1 MVADEIALTVRIRRR
16 LGTLWQPIFGRFGRL
31 TPIQLALIPAMLSG
45 KDALACAPTA
55 SGKTEAALAPIA
67 LRLSEGEPTGGI
79 RAVWVVPTR
88 ALVND
93 LDQRMRGPLRDAG
106 ISLGVR
112 TGDRREVR
120 AGRMEDLVVTT
131 PESLDSMIGRIPGG
145 WTDLQACVLDEIHL
159 LDGTPRGDQ
168 LRVLLQRLR
177 AEAPRGFQTVALSA
191 TLNDPAAVAARYLH
205 GDPAV
210 IQVGGARTLSQTVV
224 ASLEEAVALLRAEER
239 HKALI
244 FGNTRRAVE
253 ETALA
258 LRDLWPADRIA
269 VHHGSLA
276 RKERESVEAAM
287 RSWRWGLLVATMTL
301 ELGVDVGDIDA
312 VLLLGPPSSPSSYQ
326 QRIGRANRREA
337 VIRVIGIAATE
348 PEAEAFA
355 SLSELAREGVVEARG
370 DEPDT
375 SVIVQQV
382 LSITWQR
389 RSPVAVA
396 DLTAL
401 LAPIDPEGLLPPI
414 LDYLADEGWLRR
426 TADRYSPTERTMDL
440 GERGTLHS
448 NIPDSRELALVDA
461 TSGRPIGKLTTGATP
476 GSRLLFAGRGWL
488 VQSVSGKTAVVS
500 PVPRDQAAAAFGKRS
515 DVGAFRWLLPPALR

>member
-1 MVADEIALTVRIRRR
+1 MVDEVALTARIRRR
-16 LGTLWQPIFGRFGRL
+16 LGSLWQPIFGRFGRL
-31 TPIQLALIPAMLSG
+31 TPIQLALMPAMLSG

-106 ISLGVR
+106 LSFGVR

-120 AGRMEDLVVTT
+120 AGRLEDLVVTT
-131 PESLDSMIGRIPGG
+131 PESLDSMIGRIPGA
-145 WTDLQACVLDEIHL
+145 WVNLQACVLDEIHL

-177 AEAPRGFQTVALSA
+177 AEAPGGFQTVALSA
-191 TLNDPAAVAARYLH
+191 TLHDPAAVAARYLH
-205 GDPAV
+205 REPTV

-224 ASLEEAVALLRAEER
+224 TSLEEAVATLRAEER

-244 FGNTRRAVE
+244 FGNARREVE

-258 LRDLWPADRIA
+258 LRALWPVDRIA

-287 RSWRWGLLVATMTL
+287 RSWRWGLLVATTTL

-312 VLLLGPPSSPSSYQ
+312 VVLLGPPLSPSSYQ

-337 VIRVIGIAATE
+337 VIRVIGIARKDSE
-348 PEAEAFA
+348 VEAFA
-355 SLSELAREGVVEARG
+355 SLEELAREGVVEPRG
-370 DEPDT
+370 DQPDA
-375 SVIVQQV
+375 SVLVQQT
-382 LSITWQR
+382 LSIVWQR
-389 RSPVAVA
+389 RSPVPAQ
-396 DLTAL
+396 DLVAL
-401 LAPIDPEGLLPPI
+401 LAPIDPEGLLPQI
-414 LDYLADEGWLRR
+414 LEYLADEGWLRR
-426 TADRYSPTERTMDL
+426 SGDRYAPTERAMDL

-448 NIPDSRELALVDA
+448 NIPDSRQLSLVDA
-461 TSGRPIGKLTTGATP
+461 TSGRPIGTLTTGATP

-488 VQSVSGKTAVVS
+488 VLSVTGSTATVS
-500 PVPRDQAAAAFGKRS
+500 PVPRDQAAASFGARS